1 MGLGNFGQKLVASAK
16 LSSME
21 KYGWAYMDDY
31 MLVRDNLATEIFVEE
46 MGDGTVRITHNGR
59 TFEVKIRDW
68 TGKKSN
74 GKNGGEI
81 KKVEGERKGWVS
93 VWDVSKH

>member
-21 KYGWAYMDDY
+21 KYGWAYMEDY
-31 MLVRDNLATEIFVEE
+31 LIVRENLAGEVQIEE
-46 MGDGTVRITHNGR
+46 LGDGKIRVTHNGR

-68 TGKKSN
+68 AGKTMEKA
-74 GKNGGEI
+74 GKP
-81 KKVEGERKGWVS
+81 KVISGERKGWVS
-93 VWDVSKH
+93 IWDVNRH

>member
-31 MLVRDNLATEIFVEE
+31 LLVRENLAPEIYVEE
-46 MGDGTVRITHNGR
+46 IDEGVVRITHNGR

-68 TGKKSN
+68 TGKKKQKQN
-74 GKNGGEI
+74 QVQ

-93 VWDVSKH
+93 IWDVTKH

>member
-21 KYGWAYMDDY
+21 KYGWAYMEDY
-31 MLVRDNLATEIFVEE
+31 MLVRDGLAAEVYIEE
-46 MGDGTVRITHNGR
+46 LEDGLVKITHNGR

-68 TGKKSN
+68 TKSGNNKATKK
-74 GKNGGEI
+74 KI
-81 KKVEGERKGWVS
+81 DGERNGWVS
-93 VWDVSKH
+93 IWDVSKH